1 MFIALAH
8 VEVHFVAFSYWAH
21 MSKWKLMF
29 FTIWLCHSS
38 PSPYAW
44 STAKDGWRT
53 KTLQRLESKTVWTW
67 AYNHRIYYQKFT
79 HESILKTEHMTL
91 RPKFFSWRND
101 HNSVQT
107 KKREIKSIFYI
118 LLQFC
123 ADDVVMGTFSTKRAL
138 HRKGLGENN
147 VVFSTKNTEWLEQSK
162 ENVPSGK
169 TAG

>member
-1 MFIALAH
+1 MFRYDMFIALAH
-8 VEVHFVAFSYWAH
+8 VEVHFVTFSYWAH

-91 RPKFFSWRND
+91 RPKFLSWRKWPQLGAN
-101 HNSVQT
+101 
-107 KKREIKSIFYI
+107 KKNEKSKAYFIFCCNFVPTM
-118 LLQFC
+118 LLWEHF
-123 ADDVVMGTFSTKRAL
+123 R
-138 HRKGLGENN
+138 
-147 VVFSTKNTEWLEQSK
+147 
-162 ENVPSGK
+162 PSAPCIEKAWEK
-169 TAG
+169 TT